1 MNALTKK
8 SIDEAI
14 EIRAAEARTARTAA
28 HASVLVARANPLPSR
43 QWGGIRPATRFS
55 VTGR

>member
-1 MNALTKK
+1 MTALTKK
-8 SIDEAI
+8 SIDEAL
-14 EIRAAEARTARTAA
+14 ETKEVQAKTARTAA